1 MCYAPLMSRP
11 RQLLCIAYAAIAV
24 LALVGT
30 WTQNVAY
37 FRPDEGPLRG
47 VLMATARFWPGT
59 LATPASTSITVDLA
73 FFLVAAAVLMVIE
86 ARRLAIRWVWLYIL
100 LGLLVAISVTF
111 PLFLIARERRL
122 SALGRPSDV
131 VGLSGADLAA
141 LVGLGGM
148 TAAITAWT
156 LGR

>member
-1 MCYAPLMSRP
+1 
-11 RQLLCIAYAAIAV
+11 
-24 LALVGT
+24 
-30 WTQNVAY
+30 
-37 FRPDEGPLRG
+37 
-47 VLMATARFWPGT
+47 MATARFWPAT